1 MANHQNQ
8 IEATCKIKICKGD
21 RLPDTYRNF
30 IIARWT
36 RSFRYGNDYMRLI
49 DSDAYYKAYTKY
61 IESLLQQPNTL
72 VRIAILADTPDVAF
86 GFAVTSKEVLHYV
99 YVGLD
104 YRRLG
109 IGKLLVPGPI
119 SEFTHLTKT
128 GLKLW
133 PAKASKAKFNPFQI
147 K

>member
-1 MANHQNQ
+1 MADQKE
-8 IEATCKIKICKGD
+8 IESVCKIKICKGD

-36 RSFRYGNDYMRLI
+36 RSFRYGNDYMRLT
-49 DSDAYYKAYTKY
+49 DSDSYYNAYSRYVQS
-61 IESLLQQPNTL
+61 ILEQPHTL

-86 GFAVTSKEVLHYV
+86 GFAVTAKEVLHYV

-104 YRRLG
+104 YRSQG
-109 IGKLLVPGPI
+109 IGRLLVPGPI
-119 SEFTHLTKT
+119 SEFTHLTKA

-133 PAKASKAKFNPFQI
+133 PTKNPEAKFNPFQ
-147 K
+147 